1 MGLNKN
7 LKLIG
12 NDFTNAATAFFIA
25 YLIAEIPNGYFLQLL
40 PPAKWLSLNVILWGI
55 STACTAA
62 ATNYHSLL
70 AARIFLGIFEAAIAP
85 SLMLFSSQWY
95 TKSEQ
100 APRFSLWY
108 CGLGVGQI
116 VGGLVSFAFQQVKR
130 EGFEGWRIMFVV
142 LGILTVIVGVAIWLV
157 LPDNPMKA
165 KWLSEA
171 EKGVLLR
178 HVAVNRTGIEN
189 RRFKLSQVFEISIDV
204 QLWLLTFTTILVSS
218 QNYRKL
224 LTVASDKPLDVNFE
238 RGGDDIFSDAHSQ
251 LWIHATG
258 LCSSQY
264 AKRHCLHHECLSS
277 WLRRPKNFQS
287 LGLDHSM
294 LHPWSFG
301 RRLDVICTVQQP
313 RCPARWYLPRK
324 LHHWGT
330 AAHLS
335 MDDRQCSR
343 SDEARD

>member
-1 MGLNKN
+1 MGLNKH
-7 LKLIG
+7 LKLTG

-116 VGGLVSFAFQQVKR
+116 VGGVVSYAFQQVKR
-130 EGFEGWRIMFVV
+130 ERFEGWRIMFVV
-142 LGILTVIVGVAIWLV
+142 LGIVTVVVGVVIWLV

-165 KWLSEA
+165 RWLSEA
-171 EKGVLLR
+171 EKGALLR

-189 RRFKLSQVFEISIDV
+189 RKFKLSQVLEVFMDV
-204 QLWLLTFTTILVSS
+204 QLWLLAFTTILVG
-218 QNYRKL
+218 NENHRRL
-224 LTVASDKPLDVNFE
+224 LTVASDKPF
-238 RGGDDIFSDAHSQ
+238 
-251 LWIHATG
+251 
-258 LCSSQY
+258 
-264 AKRHCLHHECLSS
+264 
-277 WLRRPKNFQS
+277 RRRFRA
-287 LGLDHSM
+287 G
-294 LHPWSFG
+294 W
-301 RRLDVICTVQQP
+301 
-313 RCPARWYLPRK
+313 
-324 LHHWGT
+324 
-330 AAHLS
+330 
-335 MDDRQCSR
+335 
-343 SDEARD
+343 

>member
-1 MGLNKN
+1 MGLNKQ
-7 LKLIG
+7 LKLTG

-85 SLMLFSSQWY
+85 SLILFSSQWY

-100 APRFSLWY
+100 APRFSFWY

-116 VGGLVSFAFQQVKR
+116 IGGVVSYAFQQVKR

-142 LGILTVIVGVAIWLV
+142 LGIVTVIVGVAIWLV

-165 KWLSEA
+165 KWLSEG
-171 EKGVLLR
+171 EKGALLR

-189 RRFKLSQVFEISIDV
+189 RRFKLSQVFEVFMDV
-204 QLWLLTFTTILVSS
+204 QLWLLTLTTILVS
-218 QNYRKL
+218 NE
-224 LTVASDKPLDVNFE
+224 N
-238 RGGDDIFSDAHSQ
+238 H
-251 LWIHATG
+251 
-258 LCSSQY
+258 
-264 AKRHCLHHECLSS
+264 
-277 WLRRPKNFQS
+277 
-287 LGLDHSM
+287 
-294 LHPWSFG
+294 
-301 RRLDVICTVQQP
+301 
-313 RCPARWYLPRK
+313 
-324 LHHWGT
+324 
-330 AAHLS
+330 
-335 MDDRQCSR
+335 
-343 SDEARD
+343 

>member
-7 LKLIG
+7 LKLTG

-100 APRFSLWY
+100 APRFSVWY

-116 VGGLVSFAFQQVKR
+116 AGGVVSYAFQQVKR
-130 EGFEGWRIMFVV
+130 ERFEGWRIMFVV
-142 LGILTVIVGVAIWLV
+142 LGIVTVVVGVVIWLV

-165 KWLSEA
+165 RWLSEA
-171 EKGVLLR
+171 EKRALLR

-189 RRFKLSQVFEISIDV
+189 RKFKLSQVLEVLMDV
-204 QLWLLTFTTILVSS
+204 QLWLLAFTTILVS
-218 QNYRKL
+218 NE
-224 LTVASDKPLDVNFE
+224 N
-238 RGGDDIFSDAHSQ
+238 H
-251 LWIHATG
+251 
-258 LCSSQY
+258 
-264 AKRHCLHHECLSS
+264 
-277 WLRRPKNFQS
+277 
-287 LGLDHSM
+287 
-294 LHPWSFG
+294 
-301 RRLDVICTVQQP
+301 
-313 RCPARWYLPRK
+313 
-324 LHHWGT
+324 
-330 AAHLS
+330 
-335 MDDRQCSR
+335 
-343 SDEARD
+343 

>member
-7 LKLIG
+7 LKLTG

-40 PPAKWLSLNVILWGI
+40 PPAKWLSVNVILWGI

-116 VGGLVSFAFQQVKR
+116 VGGVVSYAFQQVRR

-142 LGILTVIVGVAIWLV
+142 LGIVTVIVGIAIWLV

-178 HVAVNRTGIEN
+178 HVAINRTGIEN
-189 RRFKLSQVFEISIDV
+189 RRFKLSQVFEVFVDV
-204 QLWLLTFTTILVSS
+204 QLWLLTFTTILVSN
-218 QNYRKL
+218 QNDWRT
-224 LTVASDKPLDVNFE
+224 LTIASDKPLDVGLE
-238 RGGDDIFSDAHSQ
+238 WGGNHIFSDPHPQ
-251 LWIHATG
+251 LWVHATD
-258 LCSSQY
+258 
-264 AKRHCLHHECLSS
+264 LSS
-277 WLRRPKNFQS
+277 S
-287 LGLDHSM
+287 
-294 LHPWSFG
+294 
-301 RRLDVICTVQQP
+301 
-313 RCPARWYLPRK
+313 
-324 LHHWGT
+324 
-330 AAHLS
+330 
-335 MDDRQCSR
+335 
-343 SDEARD
+343 